1 MITKANKTSVEIFF
15 DNQDVPFLLQETW
28 PDGTPWSSDAE
39 AQAWA
44 DLYVLSMDPEHPT
57 KPGVSPDA
65 PELPKPPQVEIDP
78 ETGEPIV
85 VEDTPPVEPE
95 PIV

>member
-1 MITKANKTSVEIFF
+1 MIVKADKNLVEIFF
-15 DNQDVPFLLQETW
+15 DNHKFPFLVQETW

-44 DLYVLSMDPEHPT
+44 DLYVLSLDRGHLFM
-57 KPGVSPDA
+57 PGVSPDA
-65 PELPKPPQVEIDP
+65 PEVPKPPQDEIDP

-85 VEDTPPVEPE
+85 VEDAPPAEPE
-95 PIV
+95 PTA